1 MLIKLK
7 KQIEDVIGIETSKA
21 ISCSGKTGEGV
32 EEILETIV
40 SDLPSP
46 KGDQKAKLKSLLV
59 DSWYDSYLGVVIL
72 VGLLMEVLKKE

>member
-1 MLIKLK
+1 MYIKHLIQIIILFQYLNKIDLPASDVDKVK

-21 ISCSGKTGEGV
+21 VSCSGKTGEGV

-46 KGDQKAKLKSLLV
+46 KVIKSLSLNLY
-59 DSWYDSYLGVVIL
+59 W
-72 VGLLMEVLKKE
+72 